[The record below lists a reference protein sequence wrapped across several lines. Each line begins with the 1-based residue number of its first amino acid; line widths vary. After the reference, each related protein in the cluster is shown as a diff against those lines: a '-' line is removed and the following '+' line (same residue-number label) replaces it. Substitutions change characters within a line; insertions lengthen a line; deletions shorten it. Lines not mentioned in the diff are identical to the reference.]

1 MIWIIG
7 GTKDSRDILEKLL
20 ENKNEEILV
29 TTATSY
35 GGKLLEELSELAK
48 TKYNR
53 EIKIISER
61 LNEEQMEKL
70 VYENNIDLVID
81 ASHPYAQ
88 NVSKTIINVKN
99 IINEKRKN
107 NEDQGNWEKS
117 QLRYVR
123 FERKMLDYG
132 DENVKKFETLEEMNN
147 FIQEHENKNI
157 LSTLGSNNLAEIQ
170 KMGEKNNLYVR
181 ILPTTDSIVKAEELG
196 YLPAKIIAIQ
206 GPVDKIL
213 NKAMLESYKIDF
225 LITKES
231 GATGGEKEKVDACRE
246 NGTTVLVLT
255 RPFVDY
261 GEVYYDINDLI
272 KNL

>member
-20 ENKNEEILV
+20 ETKNEEILV

-35 GGKLLEELSELAK
+35 GGKLLEELAEMSK

-61 LNEEQMEKL
+61 LNEEQMENL
-70 VYENNIDLVID
+70 IYENNIDLVID

-88 NVSKTIINVKN
+88 NVSKTVIKVKN
-99 IINEKRKN
+99 DVNKKLTLEK
-107 NEDQGNWEKS
+107 QV
-117 QLRYVR
+117 RYVR

-132 DENVKKFETLEEMNN
+132 NENVKKFETLEEMNN

-261 GEVYYDINDLI
+261 GEVYYDVNDLI